1 LRKTVLLVFILFLHL
16 ILPFFFP
23 HAFAST
29 TLDRI
34 SAFEASIGESEALVS
49 SQPMYVK
56 LQAQED
62 ANITLWESI
71 PQNFSDH
78 VATIMVDALAVF
90 VSSNAQ
96 KVSLYKDEVGNLW
109 LTASYSLKKGDYVN
123 TLAWISSMTLTQN
136 LTIPVSSSFPTHY
149 PEDVKPFLLHGRK
162 IPADDAT
169 IKQFAESLWNQSM
182 IQTVE
187 NILNYVNGTQIYD
200 ADKVRVLMNG
210 TLSTPNILDFINDP
224 LEILSGG
231 RSFCFERSLLAVAM
245 LRADGIPARTYTNA
259 DLKTW
264 VQVWLPQLGWVD
276 GDVLSTQP
284 QPLPLF
290 PRSLAV
296 SVPRMVENSSDAT
309 FPFSWLPNT
318 MMRVANL
325 TLTSVGEFDVNQ
337 YGTVLCQPVD
347 AVSYGSNPDGFSFPI
362 IFEPETVQTGL
373 TYNGSDLWFHVSKGE
388 ENASKKINLDSLNS
402 MNFAGLS
409 ISFTPILQSNGMIA
423 LTNFSVLK
431 TQEFD
436 YRILI
441 PLVVAVPI
449 ILVFTYYR
457 RRNRIKH

>member
-1 LRKTVLLVFILFLHL
+1 MLFLHL
-16 ILPFFFP
+16 VLIPLSSP
-23 HAFAST
+23 HTFASP
-29 TLDRI
+29 TLDHM
-34 SAFEASIGESEALVS
+34 SAFEASAGESETMVS

-62 ANITLWESI
+62 ANVTLWESI

-78 VATIMVDALAVF
+78 VATIMVDALAIF

-96 KVSLYKDEVGNLW
+96 KVNLYKDEVGNLW
-109 LTASYSLKKGDYVN
+109 LTANYSLKKGDYVN
-123 TLAWISSMTLTQN
+123 TLAWTSSVTLSQN
-136 LTIPVSSSFPTHY
+136 LTIPVSSSFPTDY
-149 PEDVKPFLLHGRK
+149 PEDVKPFLLPGRK
-162 IPADDAT
+162 IPADDAK
-169 IKQFAESLWNQSM
+169 IKQLAESLWNQSM

-187 NILNYVNGTQIYD
+187 NILNYVNATQIYD
-200 ADKVRVLMNG
+200 ADKVRALMNG
-210 TLSTPNILDFINDP
+210 TLSTPNILDFISDP
-224 LEILSGG
+224 LESLSGG
-231 RSFCFERSLLAVAM
+231 RSFCFERSLLAAAM

-264 VQVWLPQLGWVD
+264 IQVWLPQLGWVD

-309 FPFSWLPNT
+309 FPFSWLPNA

-325 TLTSVGEFDVNQ
+325 TLTSVEEFDVNQ

-373 TYNGSDLWFHVSKGE
+373 TYNGSELSFHISKGE
-388 ENASKKINLDSLNS
+388 ENASKKINLGSLNS
-402 MNFAGLS
+402 MDFAGLS

-423 LTNFSVLK
+423 LTDFSALK

-441 PLVVAVPI
+441 PFLVAVPI

-457 RRNRIKH
+457 RRNRTKH